1 MTGLDPR
8 SEEII
13 AVGAVPI
20 EDGRIV
26 LGGGMYTLV
35 RTTRRSQHG
44 AVLVHKLRV
53 PDLAD
58 APPLEEAID
67 RLLELLDRAR
77 ARVPHRGDR
86 AQLPRAPVRRA
97 GGCGCRRS
105 RTPRR
110 SGGRGCATATASAP
124 EGISLGGL
132 AGVLGQPAET
142 PHHALGD
149 ALTTAKA
156 FIALASLL
164 DTVAPQTVGSL
175 VAASRPRAVGGVAA
189 LRAGMIRDARV
200 AAWEVSSACWWFL
213 PNRLG
218 GVIVSESFVVADW
231 TDPGTHPGRPI
242 AGLHVHRSDDEAW
255 IVLERQ
261 ARVPDRR

>member
-1 MTGLDPR
+1 MRLVRRAAAPGAGGGVRARAGRPRTRRPWREAGWCALDLEMTGLDPR
-8 SEEII
+8 RDEII

-20 EDGRIV
+20 DEGRIV

-35 RTTRRSQHG
+35 RSDTRSKLG

-67 RLLELLDRAR
+67 RVLE
-77 ARVPHRGDR
+77 
-86 AQLPRAPVRRA
+86 
-97 GGCGCRRS
+97 RS
-105 RTPRR
+105 PAASRCFTPRR
-110 SGGRGCATATASAP
+110 SRPAFLGRQFARRRVRLPEAADTEALGRLWLRHRDGAAP
-124 EGISLGGL
+124 EGISLGRL

-164 DTVAPQTVGSL
+164 DTLTPQTVGSL
-175 VAASRPRAVGGVAA
+175 LAASRPAVAAAAVRTGLISAGVARPRRRGSA
-189 LRAGMIRDARV
+189 NTGLAG
-200 AAWEVSSACWWFL
+200 S
-213 PNRLG
+213 RLEKA
-218 GVIVSESFVVADW
+218 S
-231 TDPGTHPGRPI
+231 
-242 AGLHVHRSDDEAW
+242 
-255 IVLERQ
+255 
-261 ARVPDRR
+261 

>member
-8 SEEII
+8 REEII

-20 EDGRIV
+20 DEGRIV
-26 LGGGMYTLV
+26 LGAGMYTLV
-35 RTTRRSQHG
+35 RTTTRSKHG

-67 RLLELLDRAR
+67 RVLEMLAG
-77 ARVPHRGDR
+77 RVPVFHTAAIEISFLERQFGRRRVRLPAVADTEALGRAWLRHRDG
-86 AQLPRAPVRRA
+86 
-97 GGCGCRRS
+97 
-105 RTPRR
+105 
-110 SGGRGCATATASAP
+110 SAP
-124 EGISLGGL
+124 EGISLGRL

-175 VAASRPRAVGGVAA
+175 VAASRPPVAA
-189 LRAGMIRDARV
+189 RRFGAG
-200 AAWEVSSACWWFL
+200 
-213 PNRLG
+213 
-218 GVIVSESFVVADW
+218 
-231 TDPGTHPGRPI
+231 
-242 AGLHVHRSDDEAW
+242 
-255 IVLERQ
+255 
-261 ARVPDRR
+261 